1 MLLQIWTKTDDLDI
15 TSSSWLKPRRIHES
29 ISNKGVGVCHK
40 PFGWECWILGFKM
53 MANIYSIYSYTRICK
68 MSMYIYNYTCFFK
81 VMPTSGQEFLSERFL
96 FETRIVG
103 FRDTLSRS
111 KARRMIMI
119 LSAKLTK
126 RWRATPQDSS
136 SFFQAKNPGFV
147 LNIVYIQ
154 YIYIYIDVNGLF
166 CFWQ

>member
-1 MLLQIWTKTDDLDI
+1 
-15 TSSSWLKPRRIHES
+15 
-29 ISNKGVGVCHK
+29 
-40 PFGWECWILGFKM
+40 
-53 MANIYSIYSYTRICK
+53 
-68 MSMYIYNYTCFFK
+68 MYIIIYIHVFFK

-126 RWRATPQDSS
+126 RWRSTPQDSIILFS
-136 SFFQAKNPGFV
+136 GKKSGVHFKYSLYSQ
-147 LNIVYIQ
+147 YIH
-154 YIYIYIDVNGLF
+154 IYIYR
-166 CFWQ
+166 CQ

>member
-1 MLLQIWTKTDDLDI
+1 
-15 TSSSWLKPRRIHES
+15 
-29 ISNKGVGVCHK
+29 
-40 PFGWECWILGFKM
+40 
-53 MANIYSIYSYTRICK
+53 
-68 MSMYIYNYTCFFK
+68 
-81 VMPTSGQEFLSERFL
+81 MPTSGQEFLSERFL

-136 SFFQAKNPGFV
+136 SFFQAKNLGFV
-147 LNIVYIQ
+147 LNIVYSQ
-154 YIYIYIDVNGLF
+154 YIYIQRCQWIILFLAIGGRDYITP
-166 CFWQ
+166 

>member
-1 MLLQIWTKTDDLDI
+1 M
-15 TSSSWLKPRRIHES
+15 
-29 ISNKGVGVCHK
+29 
-40 PFGWECWILGFKM
+40 
-53 MANIYSIYSYTRICK
+53 
-68 MSMYIYNYTCFFK
+68 MSMYINVIIYTCLFFLK

-126 RWRATPQDSS
+126 RWRSTPQDSS
-136 SFFQAKNPGFV
+136 SFFQAKNPGFI
-147 LNIVYIQ
+147 LNVVYSQ
-154 YIYIYIDVNGLF
+154 YIHIYI
-166 CFWQ
+166 